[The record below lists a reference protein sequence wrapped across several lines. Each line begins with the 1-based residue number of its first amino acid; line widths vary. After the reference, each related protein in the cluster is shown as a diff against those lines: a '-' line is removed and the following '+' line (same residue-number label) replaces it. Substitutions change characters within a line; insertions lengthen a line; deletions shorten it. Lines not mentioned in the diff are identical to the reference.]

1 MNTSSE
7 RVSSKARRT
16 LALGFVVFY
25 KTCSIGAAG
34 IWSDT
39 WIDAVAKIAGFVP
52 WAIFIRLTTNR
63 LRYDCWKVKKMCLNS
78 PLWNPGFEL
87 LLTDFLT
94 ALISFSC
101 VPWYAGT
108 GHCSQWQC
116 VVNCALGIAGTRSN
130 SQAWVFALFL
140 QTWLPARTI
149 SVCCTFYLWYWNC
162 FGVKENKMNG
172 WKNGHV

>member
-1 MNTSSE
+1 MQHWSC
-7 RVSSKARRT
+7 RDLKWHMDW
-16 LALGFVVFY
+16 
-25 KTCSIGAAG
+25 CSCQ
-34 IWSDT
+34 
-39 WIDAVAKIAGFVP
+39 
-52 WAIFIRLTTNR
+52 NCR
-63 LRYDCWKVKKMCLNS
+63 LRSLSNLHQIDNQQAQVWLLKSKKMCLNS

-172 WKNGHV
+172 WRNGHV